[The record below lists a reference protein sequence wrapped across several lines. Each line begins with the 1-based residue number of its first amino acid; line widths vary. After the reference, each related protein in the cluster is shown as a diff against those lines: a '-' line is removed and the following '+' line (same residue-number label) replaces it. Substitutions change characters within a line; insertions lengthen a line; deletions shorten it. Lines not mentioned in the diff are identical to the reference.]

1 MVFQTPDRSVVRLF
15 SEMKTACNFCY
26 RLKNWTQYTPCSHFC
41 QVFAG
46 KSVLCL
52 PLFSE
57 KDENGLAKHVN
68 WKRKNY
74 KMVTCGGKKRPR
86 TLAGGTGPF
95 SAVFAEIP
103 APPGQSSEAQ
113 PAHGGLDAA
122 LAAVDG
128 DGLVRQADLELQFR
142 LGQRAARRAQRAEG
156 HGRAREHGGE
166 RRPVKEIRS
175 PPGRGRPQCCGGL
188 FSGGKVC
195 KSFAGPLDI
204 RGGCAMMNVI

>member
-15 SEMKTACNFCY
+15 PEMKTACNFCY

-57 KDENGLAKHVN
+57 KDEKGLAKHVN

-122 LAAVDG
+122 PAAADG
-128 DGLVRQADLELQFR
+128 DGLVRQADLELQLR
-142 LGQRAARRAQRAEG
+142 PGQGAARRAQRAEG
-156 HGRAREHGGE
+156 HGRAREHGGRAAACQRDTSPAGTGKPTVLRGAS
-166 RRPVKEIRS
+166 RRKS
-175 PPGRGRPQCCGGL
+175 LQKFCGT
-188 FSGGKVC
+188 
-195 KSFAGPLDI
+195 P
-204 RGGCAMMNVI
+204 

>member
-57 KDENGLAKHVN
+57 KDEKGLAKHVN

-103 APPGQSSEAQ
+103 AHPGQSSEDQ

-122 LAAVDG
+122 PAAVDG
-128 DGLVRQADLELQFR
+128 DGLVRQADLALQLR
-142 LGQRAARRAQRAEG
+142 PGQRAARRAQRAEG
-156 HGRAREHGGE
+156 HGRAREHGGRAAACQRDTPPAGTGTPTVLRGAS
-166 RRPVKEIRS
+166 RRKS
-175 PPGRGRPQCCGGL
+175 LQKFCGT
-188 FSGGKVC
+188 
-195 KSFAGPLDI
+195 P
-204 RGGCAMMNVI
+204 